1 MQQAEQDLNFLLA
14 SNVALEL
21 KERLS
26 CPISLGLNQYHRE
39 RQMLDILLKIY
50 SFISQIWSSLSQE
63 QKDSICQAFV
73 DLMDK
78 AFREFF
84 KANAGAAQ

>member
-1 MQQAEQDLNFLLA
+1 
-14 SNVALEL
+14 
-21 KERLS
+21 
-26 CPISLGLNQYHRE
+26 
-39 RQMLDILLKIY
+39 MLDILFKIW
-50 SFISQIWSSLSQE
+50 STISQMWSSLSQD
-63 QKDSICQAFV
+63 QRDSICQAFV

>member
-1 MQQAEQDLNFLLA
+1 
-14 SNVALEL
+14 
-21 KERLS
+21 
-26 CPISLGLNQYHRE
+26 
-39 RQMLDILLKIY
+39 MLDILFKIW
-50 SFISQIWSSLSQE
+50 STISQIWSSLSQD
-63 QKDSICQAFV
+63 QRDSICQAFV